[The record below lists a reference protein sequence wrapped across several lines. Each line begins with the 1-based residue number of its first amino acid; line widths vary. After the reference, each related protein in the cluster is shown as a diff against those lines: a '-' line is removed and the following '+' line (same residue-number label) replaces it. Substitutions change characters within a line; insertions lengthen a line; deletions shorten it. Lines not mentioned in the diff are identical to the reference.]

1 MILVARF
8 LSTNYKFVMC
18 VASIYQAILVLAP
31 RSAIHFTALFLMS
44 CMSFLTVLALRSEAN
59 PLSPLRTSKCVQDC
73 YDKFTLPSVRVYAQQ
88 SFYDKFIFD
97 KSNLFICS

>member
-31 RSAIHFTALFLMS
+31 RSAIHFTALFR
-44 CMSFLTVLALRSEAN
+44 MSFLTVLALRSEAN